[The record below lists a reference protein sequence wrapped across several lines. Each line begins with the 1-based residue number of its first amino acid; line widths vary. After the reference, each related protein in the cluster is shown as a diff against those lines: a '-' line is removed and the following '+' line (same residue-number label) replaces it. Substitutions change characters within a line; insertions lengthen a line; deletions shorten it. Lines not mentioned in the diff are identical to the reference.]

1 MKLSLFS
8 MLLLA
13 GHLCMAAPMPLPE
26 SNDGAKHVFA
36 TNEENFLM
44 DGKPVKIISGEMH
57 YPRVPREHWQDRFQR
72 MKAMGMNTVCT
83 YLFWNVHEPEPGK
96 WNFSG
101 NLDFVEFIKEAQKAG
116 LWVIVRPG
124 PYVCAEW
131 EFGGFPG
138 WLLKDEDLKVRS
150 QDPRFLEPAMAYLHK
165 VCSMLEPLQIT
176 KGGPIIMAQ
185 VENEYGS
192 YGSDKDYVKK
202 HLEVI
207 QKELPGVVPFTSD
220 GPNDW
225 MIKNGTLPGIV
236 PAMNFGGG
244 AKGAFANLE
253 KHKGKT
259 PRINGEFWVGWFD
272 HWGKPK
278 NGGSTEGFNRD
289 LKWMLENNVSP
300 NLFMVHGGT
309 SFGFMNG
316 ANWEGAYTPDVTNYD
331 YGAPISENGTLTDRY
346 RTFRQTI
353 QDYYGDTYKLPEPP
367 AQPEMME
374 LPPIT
379 FTEKAGMFNQLP
391 RPVIRKEPVHMEA
404 LGQSLGF
411 ILYRTKVK
419 GPVQGELKMNN
430 MQDRAIVYVD
440 GKRQGAADRRYKQDS
455 CDVTIPAG
463 LHTVDIFVENMGR
476 INFGG
481 QIQGER
487 KGIRGP
493 ITLDGKTLDGKTLE
507 HFLIYNFPCKGVEL
521 LPFSGKTPSGDQPV
535 FHRGYFNVS
544 TPKDTYLDMRDGW
557 KKGVVWVN
565 GHNLGRFWFIGSQQ
579 ALYCPGEYLKPGKN
593 EIVVLDVDGGSG
605 TVKGVKEA
613 IYEVHRDPAMADIFR
628 VGKPVAP
635 APGQLVH
642 KGTFAKGAEQQE
654 IKFRAPI
661 QARYIAIVSK
671 NAHDN
676 GPHAA
681 IAELNFLDASGN
693 LLPREQWSVVYADS
707 HETQG
712 EAAQAGLVMDNQPTT
727 YWHTKWQGDNPKH
740 PHMIVLDLGKVQK
753 LSGFR
758 YLPRQDR
765 ENGRIRDYEVYASP
779 KPFKPAK

>member
-1 MKLSLFS
+1 MKLSFFS
-8 MLLLA
+8 VLLLA
-13 GHLCMAAPMPLPE
+13 GHLCAAAPMPLPE
-26 SNDGAKHVFA
+26 SNDGARHVFS
-36 TNEENFLM
+36 TNQENFLM

-57 YPRVPREHWQDRFQR
+57 YPRVPRQHWKDRFQR
-72 MKAMGMNTVCT
+72 IKAMGMNTVCT

-96 WNFSG
+96 WDFSG

-150 QDPRFLEPAMAYLHK
+150 QDPRFLEPAMAYLKK

-202 HLEVI
+202 HLDVI
-207 QKELPGVVPFTSD
+207 RKELPGVVPFTSD

-225 MIKNGTLPGIV
+225 MIKNGTLPGVV

-300 NLFMVHGGT
+300 NLFMAHGGT

-379 FTEKAGMFNQLP
+379 FTEPAGMFSRLP
-391 RPVIRKEPVHMEA
+391 QPVIRKEPVHMEA

-411 ILYRTKVK
+411 ILYRTKVN
-419 GPVQGELKMNN
+419 GPVKGELKMNN

-455 CDVTIPAG
+455 CDIVIPSG

-493 ITLDGKTLDGKTLE
+493 ITLDGKKLE
-507 HFLIYNFPCKGVEL
+507 NFLIYNFPCKGVEL
-521 LPFSGKTPSGDQPV
+521 IPFSGKKPAGDQPV

-544 TPKDTYLDMRDGW
+544 NPKDTYLDMRDGW

-565 GHNLGRFWFIGSQQ
+565 GRNLGRFWFIGSQQ

-613 IYEVHRDPAMADIFR
+613 IYEVNRDPAMADVFR

-635 APGQLVH
+635 AAGQLVH
-642 KGTFAKGAEQQE
+642 KGSFAKGADQQE
-654 IKFRAPI
+654 IKFRAPV

-707 HETQG
+707 HETTG

-727 YWHTKWQGDNPKH
+727 YWHTKWQGDNPRH

-765 ENGRIRDYEVYASP
+765 ENGRIKDYEVYASP

>member
-1 MKLSLFS
+1 MKLSFFS
-8 MLLLA
+8 VLLLA
-13 GHLCMAAPMPLPE
+13 GHLCAAAPMPLPE
-26 SNDGAKHVFA
+26 SNDGARHVFS
-36 TNEENFLM
+36 TNQENFLM

-57 YPRVPREHWQDRFQR
+57 YPRVPRQHWKDRFQR
-72 MKAMGMNTVCT
+72 IKAMGMNTVCT

-96 WNFSG
+96 WDFSG

-150 QDPRFLEPAMAYLHK
+150 QDPRFLEPAMAYLK
-165 VCSMLEPLQIT
+165 KICSMLEPLQIT
-176 KGGPIIMAQ
+176 EGGPIIMAQ

-202 HLEVI
+202 HLDVI
-207 QKELPGVVPFTSD
+207 RKELPGVVPFTSD

-225 MIKNGTLPGIV
+225 MIKNGTLPGVV

-300 NLFMVHGGT
+300 NLFMAHGGT

-379 FTEKAGMFNQLP
+379 FTETAGMFSRLP
-391 RPVIRKEPVHMEA
+391 QPVIRKEPVHMEA

-411 ILYRTKVK
+411 ILYRTKVN
-419 GPVQGELKMNN
+419 GPVKGELKMNN

-455 CDVTIPAG
+455 CDIVIPSG

-493 ITLDGKTLDGKTLE
+493 ITLDGKKLE
-507 HFLIYNFPCKGVEL
+507 NFLIYNFPCKGVEL
-521 LPFSGKTPSGDQPV
+521 IPFSGKKPAGDQPV
-535 FHRGYFNVS
+535 FYRGYFNVS
-544 TPKDTYLDMRDGW
+544 NPKDTYLDMRDGW

-565 GHNLGRFWFIGSQQ
+565 GRNLGRFWFIGSQQ

-613 IYEVHRDPAMADIFR
+613 IYEVNRDPAMADVFR

-635 APGQLVH
+635 AAGQLVH
-642 KGTFAKGAEQQE
+642 KGSFAKGADQQE
-654 IKFRAPI
+654 IKFRAPV

-707 HETQG
+707 HETTG

-727 YWHTKWQGDNPKH
+727 YWHTKWQGDNPRH

-765 ENGRIRDYEVYASP
+765 ENGRIKDYEVYASP

>member
-1 MKLSLFS
+1 MKLSFFS
-8 MLLLA
+8 VLLLA
-13 GHLCMAAPMPLPE
+13 GHLCAAAPMPLPE
-26 SNDGAKHVFA
+26 SNDGARHVFS
-36 TNEENFLM
+36 TNQENFLM

-57 YPRVPREHWQDRFQR
+57 YPRVPRQHWKDRFQR
-72 MKAMGMNTVCT
+72 IKAMGMNTVCT

-96 WNFSG
+96 WDFSG

-150 QDPRFLEPAMAYLHK
+150 QDPRFLEPAMAYLKK

-202 HLEVI
+202 HLDVI
-207 QKELPGVVPFTSD
+207 RKELPGVVPFTSD

-225 MIKNGTLPGIV
+225 MIKNGTLPGVV

-300 NLFMVHGGT
+300 NLFMAHGGT

-379 FTEKAGMFNQLP
+379 FTETAGMFSRLP
-391 RPVIRKEPVHMEA
+391 QPVIRKEPVHMEA

-411 ILYRTKVK
+411 ILYRTKVN
-419 GPVQGELKMNN
+419 GPVKGELKMNN

-455 CDVTIPAG
+455 CDIVIPSG

-493 ITLDGKTLDGKTLE
+493 ITLDGKKLE
-507 HFLIYNFPCKGVEL
+507 NFLIYNFPCKGVEL
-521 LPFSGKTPSGDQPV
+521 IPFSGKKPAGDQPV

-544 TPKDTYLDMRDGW
+544 NPKDTYLDMRDGW

-565 GHNLGRFWFIGSQQ
+565 GRNLGRFWFIGSQQ
-579 ALYCPGEYLKPGKN
+579 ALYCPGEYLNPGKN

-613 IYEVHRDPAMADIFR
+613 IYEVNRDPAMADVFR

-635 APGQLVH
+635 AAGQLVH
-642 KGTFAKGAEQQE
+642 KGSFAKGADQQE
-654 IKFRAPI
+654 IKFRAPV

-707 HETQG
+707 HETTG

-727 YWHTKWQGDNPKH
+727 YWHTKWQGDNPRH

-765 ENGRIRDYEVYASP
+765 ENGRIKDYEVYASP

>member
-1 MKLSLFS
+1 MKLSFFS
-8 MLLLA
+8 VLLLA
-13 GHLCMAAPMPLPE
+13 GHLCAAAPMPLPE
-26 SNDGAKHVFA
+26 SNDGARHVFS
-36 TNEENFLM
+36 TNQENFLM

-57 YPRVPREHWQDRFQR
+57 YPRVPRQHWKDRFQR
-72 MKAMGMNTVCT
+72 IKAMGMNTVCT

-96 WNFSG
+96 WDFSG

-150 QDPRFLEPAMAYLHK
+150 QDPRFLEPAMAYLKK

-202 HLEVI
+202 HLDVI
-207 QKELPGVVPFTSD
+207 RKELPGVVPFTSD

-225 MIKNGTLPGIV
+225 MIKNGTLPGVV

-300 NLFMVHGGT
+300 NLFMAHGGT

-379 FTEKAGMFNQLP
+379 FTETAGMFSRLP
-391 RPVIRKEPVHMEA
+391 QPVIRKEPVHMEA

-411 ILYRTKVK
+411 ILYRTKVN
-419 GPVQGELKMNN
+419 GPVKGELKMNN

-455 CDVTIPAG
+455 CDIVIPSG

-493 ITLDGKTLDGKTLE
+493 ITLDGKKLE
-507 HFLIYNFPCKGVEL
+507 NFLIYNFPCKGVEL
-521 LPFSGKTPSGDQPV
+521 IPFSGKKPAGDQPV

-544 TPKDTYLDMRDGW
+544 NPKDTYLDMRDGW

-565 GHNLGRFWFIGSQQ
+565 GRNLGRFWFIGSQQ

-613 IYEVHRDPAMADIFR
+613 IYEVNRDPAMADVFR

-635 APGQLVH
+635 AAGQLVH
-642 KGTFAKGAEQQE
+642 KGSFAKGADQQE
-654 IKFRAPI
+654 IKFRAPV

-707 HETQG
+707 HETTG

-727 YWHTKWQGDNPKH
+727 YWHTKWQGDNPRH

-765 ENGRIRDYEVYASP
+765 ENGRIKDYEVYASP
-779 KPFKPAK
+779 KPFKPADRKSVV

>member
-1 MKLSLFS
+1 MKLSFFS
-8 MLLLA
+8 VLLLA
-13 GHLCMAAPMPLPE
+13 GHLCAAAPMPLPE
-26 SNDGAKHVFA
+26 SNDGARHVFS
-36 TNEENFLM
+36 TNQENFLM

-57 YPRVPREHWQDRFQR
+57 YPRVPRQHWKDRFQR
-72 MKAMGMNTVCT
+72 IKAMGMNTVCT

-96 WNFSG
+96 WDFSG

-150 QDPRFLEPAMAYLHK
+150 QDPRFLEPAMAYLKK

-202 HLEVI
+202 HLDVI
-207 QKELPGVVPFTSD
+207 RKELPGVVPFTSD

-225 MIKNGTLPGIV
+225 MIKNGTLPGVV

-300 NLFMVHGGT
+300 NLFMAHGGT

-353 QDYYGDTYKLPEPP
+353 QDYYGDTYKLPEPL

-379 FTEKAGMFNQLP
+379 FTETAGMFSRLP
-391 RPVIRKEPVHMEA
+391 QPVIRKEPVHMEA

-411 ILYRTKVK
+411 ILYRTKVN
-419 GPVQGELKMNN
+419 GPVKGELKMNN

-455 CDVTIPAG
+455 CDIVIPSG

-493 ITLDGKTLDGKTLE
+493 ITLDGKKLE
-507 HFLIYNFPCKGVEL
+507 NFLIYNFPCKGVEL
-521 LPFSGKTPSGDQPV
+521 IPFSGKKPAGDQPV

-544 TPKDTYLDMRDGW
+544 NPKDTYLDMRDGW

-565 GHNLGRFWFIGSQQ
+565 GRNLGRFWFIGSQQ

-613 IYEVHRDPAMADIFR
+613 IYEVNRDPAMADVFR

-635 APGQLVH
+635 AAGQLVH
-642 KGTFAKGAEQQE
+642 KGSFAKGADQQE
-654 IKFRAPI
+654 IKFRAPV

-707 HETQG
+707 HETTG

-727 YWHTKWQGDNPKH
+727 YWHTKWQGDNPRH

-765 ENGRIRDYEVYASP
+765 ENGRIKDYEVYASP

>member
-1 MKLSLFS
+1 

-13 GHLCMAAPMPLPE
+13 SHLCLAAPMPMPLP
-26 SNDGAKHVFA
+26 NDGVKHVFA
-36 TNEENFLM
+36 TNQENFLM

-57 YPRVPREHWQDRFQR
+57 YPRVPRQHWQDRFQR
-72 MKAMGMNTVCT
+72 MKSMGMNTVCT
-83 YLFWNVHEPEPGK
+83 YLFWNVHEMEPGK
-96 WNFSG
+96 WDFSG
-101 NLDFVEFIKEAQKAG
+101 NKDFVEFVKEAQKAG

-138 WLLKDEDLKVRS
+138 WLLKDEDLKVRT
-150 QDPRFLEPAMAYLHK
+150 QDPRFLEPAMVYLKK

-192 YGSDKDYVKK
+192 YGSDKDFVKK

-278 NGGSTEGFNRD
+278 NGGSTEGFNND
-289 LKWMLENNVSP
+289 LKWMLANNVSP
-300 NLFMVHGGT
+300 NLFMAHGGT

-331 YGAPISENGTLTDRY
+331 YGAPIAENGTLTQRY
-346 RTFRQTI
+346 HTFRQTI

-374 LPPIT
+374 LPAIALP
-379 FTEKAGMFNQLP
+379 EKAGMFTRMP
-391 RPVIRKEPVHMEA
+391 KAVTSRDPVHMEA

-411 ILYRTKVK
+411 IVYRAKVN
-419 GPVQGELKMNN
+419 GPVKGELKMNN

-455 CDVTIPAG
+455 CDVVIPAG
-463 LHTVDIFVENMGR
+463 THTLDIFVENMGR

-481 QIQGER
+481 QIHGER

-493 ITLDGKTLDGKTLE
+493 VTLDGKKLE
-507 HFLIYNFPCKGVEL
+507 NFAIYNFPCKSVEDL
-521 LPFSGKTPSGDQPV
+521 SFSAKKPGGDQPV
-535 FHRGYFNVS
+535 FHRGSFNVS

-579 ALYCPGEYLKPGKN
+579 ALYCPGEYLKPGRN

-613 IYEVHRDPAMADIFR
+613 IYAVNADPAAADIFR
-628 VGKPVAP
+628 VGKPVTP
-635 APGQLVH
+635 APGQMVH
-642 KGTFAKGAEQQE
+642 KGTFEKGAEQKE
-654 IKFRAPI
+654 IKFRTPV

-681 IAELNFLDASGN
+681 IAELNFVDAAGN

-707 HETQG
+707 HETAG

-727 YWHTKWQGDNPKH
+727 YWHTKWQGENPAH

>member
-1 MKLSLFS
+1 MKLSFFS
-8 MLLLA
+8 VLLLA
-13 GHLCMAAPMPLPE
+13 GHLCAAAPMPLPE
-26 SNDGAKHVFA
+26 SNDGARHVFS
-36 TNEENFLM
+36 TNQENFLM

-57 YPRVPREHWQDRFQR
+57 YPRVPRQHWKDRFQR
-72 MKAMGMNTVCT
+72 IKAMGMNTVCT

-96 WNFSG
+96 WDFSG

-150 QDPRFLEPAMAYLHK
+150 QDPRFLEPAMAYLKK

-202 HLEVI
+202 HLDVI
-207 QKELPGVVPFTSD
+207 RKELPGVVPFTSD

-225 MIKNGTLPGIV
+225 MIKNGTLPGVV

-300 NLFMVHGGT
+300 NLFMAHGGT

-379 FTEKAGMFNQLP
+379 FTETAGMFSRLP
-391 RPVIRKEPVHMEA
+391 QPVIRKEPVHMEA

-411 ILYRTKVK
+411 ILYRTKVN
-419 GPVQGELKMNN
+419 GPVKGELKMNN

-455 CDVTIPAG
+455 CDIVIPSG

-487 KGIRGP
+487 KGIRGA
-493 ITLDGKTLDGKTLE
+493 ITLVGKKLE
-507 HFLIYNFPCKGVEL
+507 NFLIYNFPCKGVEL
-521 LPFSGKTPSGDQPV
+521 IPFSGKKPAGDQPV

-544 TPKDTYLDMRDGW
+544 NPKDTYLDMRDGW

-565 GHNLGRFWFIGSQQ
+565 GRNLGRFWFIGSQQ

-613 IYEVHRDPAMADIFR
+613 IYEVNRDPAMADVFR

-635 APGQLVH
+635 AAGQLVH
-642 KGTFAKGAEQQE
+642 KGSFAKGADQQE
-654 IKFRAPI
+654 IKFRAPV

-707 HETQG
+707 HETTG

-727 YWHTKWQGDNPKH
+727 YWHNKWQGDNPRH
-740 PHMIVLDLGKVQK
+740 PHMIVLDMGKVQK

-765 ENGRIRDYEVYASP
+765 ENGRIKDYEVYASP

>member
-1 MKLSLFS
+1 MKLSFFS
-8 MLLLA
+8 VLLLA
-13 GHLCMAAPMPLPE
+13 GHLCVAAPMPLPE
-26 SNDGAKHVFA
+26 SNDGARHVFS
-36 TNEENFLM
+36 TNQENFLM
-44 DGKPVKIISGEMH
+44 DGKPIKIISGEMH
-57 YPRVPREHWQDRFQR
+57 YPRVPRQHWKDRFQR
-72 MKAMGMNTVCT
+72 IKAMGMNTVCT

-96 WNFSG
+96 WDFSG

-150 QDPRFLEPAMAYLHK
+150 QDPRFLEPAMAYLKK

-202 HLEVI
+202 HLDVI
-207 QKELPGVVPFTSD
+207 RKELPGVVPFTSD

-225 MIKNGTLPGIV
+225 MIKNGTLPGVV

-379 FTEKAGMFNQLP
+379 FTETAGMFSRLP
-391 RPVIRKEPVHMEA
+391 QPSIRKEPVHMEA

-411 ILYRTKVK
+411 ILYRTKVQ
-419 GPVQGELKMNN
+419 GPVKGELKMNN

-455 CDVTIPAG
+455 CDVVIPSG

-487 KGIRGP
+487 KGQ
-493 ITLDGKTLDGKTLE
+493 T
-507 HFLIYNFPCKGVEL
+507 
-521 LPFSGKTPSGDQPV
+521 
-535 FHRGYFNVS
+535 
-544 TPKDTYLDMRDGW
+544 
-557 KKGVVWVN
+557 
-565 GHNLGRFWFIGSQQ
+565 
-579 ALYCPGEYLKPGKN
+579 
-593 EIVVLDVDGGSG
+593 
-605 TVKGVKEA
+605 
-613 IYEVHRDPAMADIFR
+613 
-628 VGKPVAP
+628 
-635 APGQLVH
+635 
-642 KGTFAKGAEQQE
+642 
-654 IKFRAPI
+654 
-661 QARYIAIVSK
+661 
-671 NAHDN
+671 
-676 GPHAA
+676 
-681 IAELNFLDASGN
+681 
-693 LLPREQWSVVYADS
+693 
-707 HETQG
+707 
-712 EAAQAGLVMDNQPTT
+712 
-727 YWHTKWQGDNPKH
+727 
-740 PHMIVLDLGKVQK
+740 
-753 LSGFR
+753 
-758 YLPRQDR
+758 
-765 ENGRIRDYEVYASP
+765 
-779 KPFKPAK
+779 

>member
-1 MKLSLFS
+1 
-8 MLLLA
+8 
-13 GHLCMAAPMPLPE
+13 
-26 SNDGAKHVFA
+26 
-36 TNEENFLM
+36 
-44 DGKPVKIISGEMH
+44 MH
-57 YPRVPREHWQDRFQR
+57 YPRVPRQHWKDRFQR

-83 YLFWNVHEPEPGK
+83 YLFWNAHEPEPGK
-96 WNFSG
+96 WDFSG
-101 NLDFVEFIKEAQKAG
+101 NLDFVEFIKEAQQAG

-124 PYVCAEW
+124 PYVCGEW

-150 QDPRFLEPAMAYLHK
+150 QDPRFLEPAMAYLKK

-202 HLEVI
+202 HLDVI
-207 QKELPGVVPFTSD
+207 RKELPGVVPFTSD

-225 MIKNGTLPGIV
+225 MIKNGTLPGVV

-300 NLFMVHGGT
+300 NLFMAHGGT

-331 YGAPISENGTLTDRY
+331 YGSPISENGTLTDRY

-379 FTEKAGMFNQLP
+379 FTETAGMFSRLP
-391 RPVIRKEPVHMEA
+391 QPAIRKDPVHMEA

-411 ILYRTKVK
+411 ILYRTKVQ
-419 GPVQGELKMNN
+419 GPVKGELKMNN

-455 CDVTIPAG
+455 CDVVIPSG

-493 ITLDGKTLDGKTLE
+493 ITLDGKKLE
-507 HFLIYNFPCKGVEL
+507 NFLIYNFPCKGVEL
-521 LPFSGKTPSGDQPV
+521 LPFSGKKPAGDQPV

-544 TPKDTYLDMRDGW
+544 NPKDTYLDMRDGW

-565 GHNLGRFWFIGSQQ
+565 GRNLGRFWFIGSQQ

-613 IYEVHRDPAMADIFR
+613 IYEVNRDPAMADVFR

-635 APGQLVH
+635 AAGQLVH
-642 KGTFAKGAEQQE
+642 KGTFVKGADQQE
-654 IKFRAPI
+654 IKFRAPV

-707 HETQG
+707 HETTG

-727 YWHTKWQGDNPKH
+727 YWHTKWQGDNPRH

-765 ENGRIRDYEVYASP
+765 ENGRIKDYEVYASP

>member
-1 MKLSLFS
+1 MKLSFFS
-8 MLLLA
+8 VLLLA
-13 GHLCMAAPMPLPE
+13 GHLCAAAPMPLPE
-26 SNDGAKHVFA
+26 SNDGARHVFS
-36 TNEENFLM
+36 TNQENFLM

-57 YPRVPREHWQDRFQR
+57 YPRVPRQHWKDRFQR
-72 MKAMGMNTVCT
+72 IKAMGMNTVCT

-96 WNFSG
+96 WDFSG

-150 QDPRFLEPAMAYLHK
+150 QDPRFLEPAMAYLKK

-202 HLEVI
+202 HLDVI
-207 QKELPGVVPFTSD
+207 RKELPGVVPFTSD

-225 MIKNGTLPGIV
+225 MIKNGTLPGVV

-300 NLFMVHGGT
+300 NLFMAHGGT

-379 FTEKAGMFNQLP
+379 FTETAGMFSRLP
-391 RPVIRKEPVHMEA
+391 QPVIRKEPVHMEA

-411 ILYRTKVK
+411 ILYRTKVN
-419 GPVQGELKMNN
+419 GPVKGELKMNN
-430 MQDRAIVYVD
+430 MQDHAIVYVD

-455 CDVTIPAG
+455 CDIVIPSG

-493 ITLDGKTLDGKTLE
+493 ITLDGKKLE
-507 HFLIYNFPCKGVEL
+507 NFLIYNFPCKGVEL
-521 LPFSGKTPSGDQPV
+521 IPFSGKKPAGDQPV

-544 TPKDTYLDMRDGW
+544 NPKDTYLDMRDGW

-565 GHNLGRFWFIGSQQ
+565 GRNLGRFWFIGSQQ

-613 IYEVHRDPAMADIFR
+613 IYEVNRDPAMADVFR

-635 APGQLVH
+635 AAGQLVH
-642 KGTFAKGAEQQE
+642 KGSFAKGADQQE
-654 IKFRAPI
+654 IKFRAPV

-707 HETQG
+707 HETTG

-727 YWHTKWQGDNPKH
+727 YWHTKWQGDNPRH

-765 ENGRIRDYEVYASP
+765 ENGRIKDYEVYASP

>member
-1 MKLSLFS
+1 MKLSFFS
-8 MLLLA
+8 VLLLA
-13 GHLCMAAPMPLPE
+13 GHLCVAAPMPLPE
-26 SNDGAKHVFA
+26 SNDGARHVFS
-36 TNEENFLM
+36 TNQENFLM
-44 DGKPVKIISGEMH
+44 DGKPIKIISGEMH
-57 YPRVPREHWQDRFQR
+57 YPRVPRQHWKDRFQR
-72 MKAMGMNTVCT
+72 IKAMGMNTVCT

-96 WNFSG
+96 WDFSG

-150 QDPRFLEPAMAYLHK
+150 QDPRFLEPAMAYLKK

-202 HLEVI
+202 HLDVI
-207 QKELPGVVPFTSD
+207 RKELPGVVPFTSD

-225 MIKNGTLPGIV
+225 MIKNGTLPGVV

-379 FTEKAGMFNQLP
+379 FTETAGMFSRLP
-391 RPVIRKEPVHMEA
+391 QPSIRKEPVHMEA

-411 ILYRTKVK
+411 ILYRTKVQ
-419 GPVQGELKMNN
+419 GPVKGELKMNN

-455 CDVTIPAG
+455 CDVVIPSG

-493 ITLDGKTLDGKTLE
+493 ITLDGKKLE
-507 HFLIYNFPCKGVEL
+507 NFLIYNFPCKGVEL
-521 LPFSGKTPSGDQPV
+521 LPFSGKKPAGDQPV

-544 TPKDTYLDMRDGW
+544 NPKDTYLDMRDGW

-565 GHNLGRFWFIGSQQ
+565 GRNLGRFWFIGSQQ

-593 EIVVLDVDGGSG
+593 EIVVLDVDGGFG

-613 IYEVHRDPAMADIFR
+613 IYEVNRDPAMADVFR

-635 APGQLVH
+635 AAGQLVH
-642 KGTFAKGAEQQE
+642 KGSFAKGADQQE
-654 IKFRAPI
+654 IKFRAPV
-661 QARYIAIVSK
+661 QARYIALVSK

-707 HETQG
+707 HETAG

-727 YWHTKWQGDNPKH
+727 YWHTKWQGDNPQH

-758 YLPRQDR
+758 YLPRQNR
-765 ENGRIRDYEVYASP
+765 ENGRIKDYEVYASP

>member
-1 MKLSLFS
+1 
-8 MLLLA
+8 
-13 GHLCMAAPMPLPE
+13 
-26 SNDGAKHVFA
+26 D
-36 TNEENFLM
+36 
-44 DGKPVKIISGEMH
+44 
-57 YPRVPREHWQDRFQR
+57 
-72 MKAMGMNTVCT
+72 
-83 YLFWNVHEPEPGK
+83 
-96 WNFSG
+96 
-101 NLDFVEFIKEAQKAG
+101 
-116 LWVIVRPG
+116 
-124 PYVCAEW
+124 
-131 EFGGFPG
+131 
-138 WLLKDEDLKVRS
+138 
-150 QDPRFLEPAMAYLHK
+150 
-165 VCSMLEPLQIT
+165 
-176 KGGPIIMAQ
+176 GGPLMC
-185 VENEYGS
+185 
-192 YGSDKDYVKK
+192 
-202 HLEVI
+202 
-207 QKELPGVVPFTSD
+207 T
-220 GPNDW
+220 
-225 MIKNGTLPGIV
+225 
-236 PAMNFGGG
+236 
-244 AKGAFANLE
+244 
-253 KHKGKT
+253 
-259 PRINGEFWVGWFD
+259 EFWVGWFD

-300 NLFMVHGGT
+300 NLFMAHGGT

-331 YGAPISENGTLTDRY
+331 YGSPISENGTLTDRY

-379 FTEKAGMFNQLP
+379 FTETAGMFSRLP
-391 RPVIRKEPVHMEA
+391 QPAIRKDPVHMEA

-411 ILYRTKVK
+411 ILYRTKVQ
-419 GPVQGELKMNN
+419 GPVKGELKMNN

-455 CDVTIPAG
+455 CDVVIPSG

-493 ITLDGKTLDGKTLE
+493 ITLDGKKLE
-507 HFLIYNFPCKGVEL
+507 NFLIYNFPCKGVEL
-521 LPFSGKTPSGDQPV
+521 LPFSGKKPAGDQPV

-544 TPKDTYLDMRDGW
+544 NPKDTYLDMRDGW

-565 GHNLGRFWFIGSQQ
+565 GRNLGRFWFIGSQQ

-613 IYEVHRDPAMADIFR
+613 IYEVNRDPAMADVFR

-635 APGQLVH
+635 AAGQLVH
-642 KGTFAKGAEQQE
+642 KGTFARGADQQE
-654 IKFRAPI
+654 IKFRAPV

-707 HETQG
+707 HETTG

-727 YWHTKWQGDNPKH
+727 YWHTKWQGDNPQH

-758 YLPRQDR
+758 YLPRQNR
-765 ENGRIRDYEVYASP
+765 ENGRIKDYEVYASP
-779 KPFKPAK
+779 KPFKPAR

>member
-1 MKLSLFS
+1 MKLSFFS
-8 MLLLA
+8 VLLLA
-13 GHLCMAAPMPLPE
+13 GHLCAAAPMPLPE
-26 SNDGAKHVFA
+26 SNDGARHVFS
-36 TNEENFLM
+36 TNQENFLM

-57 YPRVPREHWQDRFQR
+57 YPRVPRQHWKDRFQR
-72 MKAMGMNTVCT
+72 IKAMGMNTVCT

-96 WNFSG
+96 WDFSG

-116 LWVIVRPG
+116 LWVSVRPG

-150 QDPRFLEPAMAYLHK
+150 QDPRFLEPAMAYLKK

-202 HLEVI
+202 HLDVI
-207 QKELPGVVPFTSD
+207 RKELPGVVPFTSD

-225 MIKNGTLPGIV
+225 MIKNGTLPGVV

-300 NLFMVHGGT
+300 NLFMAHGGT

-379 FTEKAGMFNQLP
+379 FTETAGMFSRLP
-391 RPVIRKEPVHMEA
+391 QPVIRKEPVHMEA

-411 ILYRTKVK
+411 ILYRTKVN
-419 GPVQGELKMNN
+419 GPVKGELKMNN

-455 CDVTIPAG
+455 CDIVIPSG

-493 ITLDGKTLDGKTLE
+493 ITLDGKKLE
-507 HFLIYNFPCKGVEL
+507 NFLIYNFPCKGVEL
-521 LPFSGKTPSGDQPV
+521 IPFSGKKPAGDQPV

-544 TPKDTYLDMRDGW
+544 NPKDTYLDMRDGW

-565 GHNLGRFWFIGSQQ
+565 GRNLGRFWFIGSQQ

-613 IYEVHRDPAMADIFR
+613 IYEVNRDPAMADVFR

-635 APGQLVH
+635 AAGQLVH
-642 KGTFAKGAEQQE
+642 KGSFAKGADQQE
-654 IKFRAPI
+654 IKFRAPV

-707 HETQG
+707 HETTG

-727 YWHTKWQGDNPKH
+727 YWHTKWQGDNPRH

-765 ENGRIRDYEVYASP
+765 ENGRIKDYEVYASP

>member
-1 MKLSLFS
+1 
-8 MLLLA
+8 
-13 GHLCMAAPMPLPE
+13 
-26 SNDGAKHVFA
+26 
-36 TNEENFLM
+36 
-44 DGKPVKIISGEMH
+44 
-57 YPRVPREHWQDRFQR
+57 
-72 MKAMGMNTVCT
+72 
-83 YLFWNVHEPEPGK
+83 
-96 WNFSG
+96 
-101 NLDFVEFIKEAQKAG
+101 
-116 LWVIVRPG
+116 
-124 PYVCAEW
+124 
-131 EFGGFPG
+131 
-138 WLLKDEDLKVRS
+138 
-150 QDPRFLEPAMAYLHK
+150 
-165 VCSMLEPLQIT
+165 
-176 KGGPIIMAQ
+176 
-185 VENEYGS
+185 
-192 YGSDKDYVKK
+192 
-202 HLEVI
+202 
-207 QKELPGVVPFTSD
+207 
-220 GPNDW
+220 
-225 MIKNGTLPGIV
+225 
-236 PAMNFGGG
+236 MNFGGG

-289 LKWMLENNVSP
+289 LKWMLENNVAP

-379 FTEKAGMFNQLP
+379 FTETAGMFSRLP
-391 RPVIRKEPVHMEA
+391 QPVIRKEPVHMEA

-411 ILYRTKVK
+411 ILYRTKVQ
-419 GPVQGELKMNN
+419 GPVKGELKMNN

-455 CDVTIPAG
+455 CDVVIPSG

-493 ITLDGKTLDGKTLE
+493 ITLDGKKLE
-507 HFLIYNFPCKGVEL
+507 NFLIYNFPCKGVEL
-521 LPFSGKTPSGDQPV
+521 LPFSGKKPAGDQPV

-544 TPKDTYLDMRDGW
+544 NPKDTYLDMRDGW

-565 GHNLGRFWFIGSQQ
+565 GRNLGRFWFIGSQQ

-613 IYEVHRDPAMADIFR
+613 IYEVNRDPAMADVFR

-635 APGQLVH
+635 AAGQLVH
-642 KGTFAKGAEQQE
+642 KGTFARGADQQE
-654 IKFRAPI
+654 IKFRAPV

-707 HETQG
+707 HETTG

-727 YWHTKWQGDNPKH
+727 YWHTKWQGAGRFTNASTRQGDNPQH

-758 YLPRQDR
+758 YLPRQNR
-765 ENGRIRDYEVYASP
+765 ENGRIKDYEVYASP
-779 KPFKPAK
+779 KPFKPAR

>member
-1 MKLSLFS
+1 MKLSFFS
-8 MLLLA
+8 VLLLA
-13 GHLCMAAPMPLPE
+13 GHLCVAAPMPLPE
-26 SNDGAKHVFA
+26 SNDGARHVFS
-36 TNEENFLM
+36 TNQENFLM
-44 DGKPVKIISGEMH
+44 DGKPIKIISGEMH
-57 YPRVPREHWQDRFQR
+57 YPRVPRQHWKDRFQR
-72 MKAMGMNTVCT
+72 IKAMGMNTVCT

-96 WNFSG
+96 WDFSG

-150 QDPRFLEPAMAYLHK
+150 QDPRFLEPAMAYLKK

-202 HLEVI
+202 HLDVI
-207 QKELPGVVPFTSD
+207 RKELPGVVPFTSD

-225 MIKNGTLPGIV
+225 MIKNGTLPGVV

-379 FTEKAGMFNQLP
+379 FTETAGMFSRLP
-391 RPVIRKEPVHMEA
+391 QPSIRKEPVHMEA

-411 ILYRTKVK
+411 ILYRTKVQ
-419 GPVQGELKMNN
+419 GPVKGELKMNN

-455 CDVTIPAG
+455 CDVVIPSR

-493 ITLDGKTLDGKTLE
+493 ITLDGNIITGESLGAA
-507 HFLIYNFPCKGVEL
+507 I
-521 LPFSGKTPSGDQPV
+521 PFALALASRLAG
-535 FHRGYFNVS
+535 
-544 TPKDTYLDMRDGW
+544 
-557 KKGVVWVN
+557 
-565 GHNLGRFWFIGSQQ
+565 QQ
-579 ALYCPGEYLKPGKN
+579 ASNAVKQG
-593 EIVVLDVDGGSG
+593 IV
-605 TVKGVKEA
+605 
-613 IYEVHRDPAMADIFR
+613 Y
-628 VGKPVAP
+628 
-635 APGQLVH
+635 
-642 KGTFAKGAEQQE
+642 
-654 IKFRAPI
+654 
-661 QARYIAIVSK
+661 RY
-671 NAHDN
+671 
-676 GPHAA
+676 
-681 IAELNFLDASGN
+681 
-693 LLPREQWSVVYADS
+693 
-707 HETQG
+707 
-712 EAAQAGLVMDNQPTT
+712 
-727 YWHTKWQGDNPKH
+727 
-740 PHMIVLDLGKVQK
+740 
-753 LSGFR
+753 
-758 YLPRQDR
+758 
-765 ENGRIRDYEVYASP
+765 
-779 KPFKPAK
+779 

>member
-1 MKLSLFS
+1 MKLSFFS
-8 MLLLA
+8 VLLLA
-13 GHLCMAAPMPLPE
+13 GHLCVAAPMPLPE
-26 SNDGAKHVFA
+26 SNDGARHVFS
-36 TNEENFLM
+36 TNQENFLM
-44 DGKPVKIISGEMH
+44 DGKPIKIISGEMH
-57 YPRVPREHWQDRFQR
+57 YPRVPRQHWKDRFQR
-72 MKAMGMNTVCT
+72 IKAMGMNTVCT

-96 WNFSG
+96 WDFSG

-150 QDPRFLEPAMAYLHK
+150 QDPRFLEPAMAYLKK

-202 HLEVI
+202 HLDVI
-207 QKELPGVVPFTSD
+207 RKELPGVVPFTSD

-225 MIKNGTLPGIV
+225 MIKNGTLPGVV

-379 FTEKAGMFNQLP
+379 FTETAGMFSRLP
-391 RPVIRKEPVHMEA
+391 QPSIRKEPVHMEA

-411 ILYRTKVK
+411 ILYRTKVQ
-419 GPVQGELKMNN
+419 GPVKGELKMNN

-455 CDVTIPAG
+455 CDVVIPSG

-493 ITLDGKTLDGKTLE
+493 ITLDGKKLE
-507 HFLIYNFPCKGVEL
+507 NFLIYNFPCKGVEL
-521 LPFSGKTPSGDQPV
+521 LPFSGKKPAGDQPV

-544 TPKDTYLDMRDGW
+544 NPKDTYLDMRDGW

-565 GHNLGRFWFIGSQQ
+565 GRNLGRFWFIGSQQ

-613 IYEVHRDPAMADIFR
+613 IYEVNRDPAMADVFR

-635 APGQLVH
+635 AAGQLVH
-642 KGTFAKGAEQQE
+642 KGSFAKGADQQE
-654 IKFRAPI
+654 IKFRAPV

-671 NAHDN
+671 NTHDN

-707 HETQG
+707 HETTG

-727 YWHTKWQGDNPKH
+727 YWHTKWQGDNPSH

-765 ENGRIRDYEVYASP
+765 ENGRIKDYEVYASP

>member
-1 MKLSLFS
+1 
-8 MLLLA
+8 
-13 GHLCMAAPMPLPE
+13 
-26 SNDGAKHVFA
+26 
-36 TNEENFLM
+36 
-44 DGKPVKIISGEMH
+44 
-57 YPRVPREHWQDRFQR
+57 
-72 MKAMGMNTVCT
+72 
-83 YLFWNVHEPEPGK
+83 
-96 WNFSG
+96 
-101 NLDFVEFIKEAQKAG
+101 
-116 LWVIVRPG
+116 
-124 PYVCAEW
+124 
-131 EFGGFPG
+131 
-138 WLLKDEDLKVRS
+138 
-150 QDPRFLEPAMAYLHK
+150 
-165 VCSMLEPLQIT
+165 
-176 KGGPIIMAQ
+176 MAQ

-202 HLEVI
+202 HLDVI
-207 QKELPGVVPFTSD
+207 RKELPGVVPFTSD

-225 MIKNGTLPGIV
+225 MIKNGTLPGVV

-300 NLFMVHGGT
+300 NLFMAHGGT

-379 FTEKAGMFNQLP
+379 FTETAGMFSRLP
-391 RPVIRKEPVHMEA
+391 QPVIRKEPVHMEA

-411 ILYRTKVK
+411 ILYRTKVN
-419 GPVQGELKMNN
+419 GPVKGELKMNN

-440 GKRQGAADRRYKQDS
+440 GKRQGVADRRYKQDS
-455 CDVTIPAG
+455 CDIVIPSG

-493 ITLDGKTLDGKTLE
+493 ITLDGKKLE
-507 HFLIYNFPCKGVEL
+507 NFLIYNFPCKGVEL
-521 LPFSGKTPSGDQPV
+521 IPFSGKKPAGDQPV

-544 TPKDTYLDMRDGW
+544 NPKDTYLDMRDGW

-565 GHNLGRFWFIGSQQ
+565 GRNLGRFWFIGSQQ
-579 ALYCPGEYLKPGKN
+579 ALYCPGEYLKPGKMK
-593 EIVVLDVDGGSG
+593 SWCW
-605 TVKGVKEA
+605 TWT
-613 IYEVHRDPAMADIFR
+613 EVPAR
-628 VGKPVAP
+628 
-635 APGQLVH
+635 
-642 KGTFAKGAEQQE
+642 
-654 IKFRAPI
+654 
-661 QARYIAIVSK
+661 
-671 NAHDN
+671 
-676 GPHAA
+676 
-681 IAELNFLDASGN
+681 
-693 LLPREQWSVVYADS
+693 
-707 HETQG
+707 
-712 EAAQAGLVMDNQPTT
+712 
-727 YWHTKWQGDNPKH
+727 
-740 PHMIVLDLGKVQK
+740 
-753 LSGFR
+753 
-758 YLPRQDR
+758 
-765 ENGRIRDYEVYASP
+765 
-779 KPFKPAK
+779 

>member
-1 MKLSLFS
+1 MKLCLFP
-8 MLLLA
+8 LLLFA
-13 GHLCMAAPMPLPE
+13 CQLCLAAPMPMPQ
-26 SNDGAKHVFA
+26 SDDGAKHVFA
-36 TNEENFLM
+36 ADQENFLM

-57 YPRVPREHWQDRFQR
+57 YPRVPKAHWQDRFQR

-96 WNFSG
+96 WDFSG
-101 NLDFVEFIKEAQKAG
+101 NRDFVEFIKEAQKAG

-138 WLLKDEDLKVRS
+138 WLLKDGDLNVRS
-150 QDPRFLEPAMAYLHK
+150 QDPRFLEPAMAYLRK

-192 YGSDKDYVKK
+192 FGSDKDYVNK

-207 QKELPGVVPFTSD
+207 RQELPGVIPFTSD

-225 MIKNGTLPGIV
+225 MINNGTLPGV
-236 PAMNFGGG
+236 LSAMNFGGG
-244 AKGAFANLE
+244 AKEAFANLE
-253 KHKGKT
+253 KLKGKT
-259 PRINGEFWVGWFD
+259 PRLNGEFWVGWFD

-300 NLFMVHGGT
+300 NLFMAHGGT

-331 YGAPISENGTLTDRY
+331 YGAPISENGTLTPRFDA
-346 RTFRQTI
+346 FRQTI
-353 QDYYGDTYKLPEPP
+353 QDYYGDTYKLPDPP
-367 AQPEMME
+367 AQPDMME
-374 LPPIT
+374 LPPIA
-379 FTEKAGMFNQLP
+379 FTEKSGMFDRLP
-391 RPVIRKEPVHMEA
+391 RPAIQKDPVHMEA

-419 GPVQGELKMNN
+419 GPVKGALKMEN

-440 GKRQGAADRRYKQDS
+440 GKRQGTADRRYKQDS
-455 CDVTIPAG
+455 CEVDIPAG
-463 LHTVDIFVENMGR
+463 THTVDILVENMGR
-476 INFGG
+476 INFGR
-481 QIQGER
+481 QILDER

-493 ITLDGKTLDGKTLE
+493 ITLGGNKLE
-507 HFLIYNFPCKGVEL
+507 YYAIYSLPCKGVGTL
-521 LPFSGKTPSGDQPV
+521 SFSGKNPEGDQPV

-544 TPKDTYLDMRDGW
+544 EPRDTYLDMRDGW

-565 GHNLGRFWFIGSQQ
+565 GTNLGRFWFIGSQQ
-579 ALYCPGEYLKPGKN
+579 ALYCPGEYLKPGRN
-593 EIVVLDVDGGSG
+593 EIVVLDLEGGSG

-613 IYEVHRDPAMADIFR
+613 IYEVKKDPAMADASR
-628 VGKPVAP
+628 AGKPVAP
-635 APGQLVH
+635 APAQMVY
-642 KGTFAKGAEQQE
+642 KGTFPDTAEQQE
-654 IKFRAPI
+654 IRFKAPV

-681 IAELNFLDASGN
+681 IAELNFVDASGK

-707 HETQG
+707 QETAA

-727 YWHTKWQGDNPKH
+727 YWHTQWQGDKPPH
-740 PHMIVLDLGKVQK
+740 PHMIVLDLGSVQK
-753 LSGFR
+753 LSRFR

-765 ENGRIRDYEVYASP
+765 ANGRIKDYEVYASP
-779 KPFKPAK
+779 TPFKSAE

>member
-1 MKLSLFS
+1 MKLSFFS
-8 MLLLA
+8 VLLLA
-13 GHLCMAAPMPLPE
+13 GHLCAAAPMPLPE
-26 SNDGAKHVFA
+26 SNDGARHVFS
-36 TNEENFLM
+36 TNQENFLM

-57 YPRVPREHWQDRFQR
+57 YPRVPRQHWKDRFQR
-72 MKAMGMNTVCT
+72 IKAMGMNTVCT

-96 WNFSG
+96 WDFSG

-150 QDPRFLEPAMAYLHK
+150 QDPRFLEPAMAYLKK

-202 HLEVI
+202 HLDVI
-207 QKELPGVVPFTSD
+207 RKELPGVVPFTSD

-225 MIKNGTLPGIV
+225 MIKNGTLPGVV

-300 NLFMVHGGT
+300 NLFMAHGGT

-379 FTEKAGMFNQLP
+379 FTETAGMFSRLP
-391 RPVIRKEPVHMEA
+391 QPVIRKEPVHMEA

-411 ILYRTKVK
+411 ILYRTKVN
-419 GPVQGELKMNN
+419 GPVKGELKMNN

-440 GKRQGAADRRYKQDS
+440 GKRQGAADRHYKQDS
-455 CDVTIPAG
+455 CDIVIPSG

-493 ITLDGKTLDGKTLE
+493 ITLDGKKLE
-507 HFLIYNFPCKGVEL
+507 NFLIYNFPCKGVEL
-521 LPFSGKTPSGDQPV
+521 IPFSGKKPAGDQPV

-544 TPKDTYLDMRDGW
+544 NPKDTYLDMRDGW

-565 GHNLGRFWFIGSQQ
+565 GRNLGRFWFIGSQQ

-613 IYEVHRDPAMADIFR
+613 IYEVNRDPAMADVFR

-635 APGQLVH
+635 AAGQLVH
-642 KGTFAKGAEQQE
+642 KGSFAKGADQQE
-654 IKFRAPI
+654 IKFRAPV

-707 HETQG
+707 HETTG

-727 YWHTKWQGDNPKH
+727 YWHTKWQGDNPSH

-765 ENGRIRDYEVYASP
+765 ENGRIKDYEVYASP

>member
-1 MKLSLFS
+1 MKLSFFS
-8 MLLLA
+8 VLLLA
-13 GHLCMAAPMPLPE
+13 GHLCAAAPMPLPE
-26 SNDGAKHVFA
+26 SNDGARHVFS
-36 TNEENFLM
+36 TNQENFLM

-57 YPRVPREHWQDRFQR
+57 YPRVPRQHWKDRFQR
-72 MKAMGMNTVCT
+72 MKAMGINTLCT
-83 YLFWNVHEPEPGK
+83 YLFWNAHEPEPGK
-96 WNFSG
+96 WDFSG

-124 PYVCAEW
+124 PYVCGEW

-138 WLLKDEDLKVRS
+138 WLLKEEDVKVRS
-150 QDPRFLEPAMAYLHK
+150 QDPRFLEPAMAYLKK

-202 HLEVI
+202 HLDVI
-207 QKELPGVVPFTSD
+207 RKELPGVVPFTSD

-225 MIKNGTLPGIV
+225 MIKNGTLPGVV
-236 PAMNFGGG
+236 PAINLGGG
-244 AKGAFANLE
+244 AKGAFEKLE

-331 YGAPISENGTLTDRY
+331 YGSPISENGTLTDRY

-379 FTEKAGMFNQLP
+379 FTETAGMFSRLP
-391 RPVIRKEPVHMEA
+391 QPVIRKEPVHMEA

-411 ILYRTKVK
+411 ILYRTKVN
-419 GPVQGELKMNN
+419 GPVKGELKMNN

-455 CDVTIPAG
+455 CDIVIPSG

-493 ITLDGKTLDGKTLE
+493 ITLDGKKLE
-507 HFLIYNFPCKGVEL
+507 NFLIYNFPCKGVEL
-521 LPFSGKTPSGDQPV
+521 IPFSGKKPAGDQPV

-544 TPKDTYLDMRDGW
+544 NPKDTYLDMRDGW

-565 GHNLGRFWFIGSQQ
+565 GRNLGRFWFIGSQQ

-613 IYEVHRDPAMADIFR
+613 IYEVNRDPAMADVFR

-635 APGQLVH
+635 AAGQLVH
-642 KGTFAKGAEQQE
+642 KGSFAKGADQQE
-654 IKFRAPI
+654 IKFRAPV

-707 HETQG
+707 HETTG

-727 YWHTKWQGDNPKH
+727 YWHTKWQGDNPRH

-765 ENGRIRDYEVYASP
+765 ENGRIKDYEVYASP

>member
-1 MKLSLFS
+1 MKLSFFS
-8 MLLLA
+8 VLLLA
-13 GHLCMAAPMPLPE
+13 GHLCVAAPMPLPE
-26 SNDGAKHVFA
+26 SNDGARHVFS
-36 TNEENFLM
+36 TNQENFLM

-57 YPRVPREHWQDRFQR
+57 YPRVPRQHWKDRFQR
-72 MKAMGMNTVCT
+72 IKAMGMNTVCT

-96 WNFSG
+96 WDFSG

-150 QDPRFLEPAMAYLHK
+150 QDPRFLEPAMAYLKK

-192 YGSDKDYVKK
+192 YGSDMDYVKK
-202 HLEVI
+202 HLDVI
-207 QKELPGVVPFTSD
+207 RKELPGVVPFTSD

-225 MIKNGTLPGIV
+225 MIKNGTLPGVV

-379 FTEKAGMFNQLP
+379 FTETAGMFSRLP
-391 RPVIRKEPVHMEA
+391 QPVIRKEPVHMEA

-411 ILYRTKVK
+411 ILYRTKVN
-419 GPVQGELKMNN
+419 GPVKGELKMNN

-455 CDVTIPAG
+455 CDIVIPSG

-493 ITLDGKTLDGKTLE
+493 ITLDGKKLE
-507 HFLIYNFPCKGVEL
+507 NFLIYNFPCKGVEL
-521 LPFSGKTPSGDQPV
+521 IPFSGKKPAGDQPV

-544 TPKDTYLDMRDGW
+544 NPKDTYLDMRDGW

-565 GHNLGRFWFIGSQQ
+565 GRNLGRFWFIGSQQ

-613 IYEVHRDPAMADIFR
+613 IYEVNRDPAMADVFR

-635 APGQLVH
+635 AAGQLVH
-642 KGTFAKGAEQQE
+642 KGSFAKGADQQE
-654 IKFRAPI
+654 IKFRAPV

-707 HETQG
+707 HETTG

-727 YWHTKWQGDNPKH
+727 YWHTKWQGDNPRH

-765 ENGRIRDYEVYASP
+765 ENGRIKDYEVYASP

>member
-1 MKLSLFS
+1 MKLSFFS
-8 MLLLA
+8 VLLLA
-13 GHLCMAAPMPLPE
+13 GHLCAAAPMPLPE
-26 SNDGAKHVFA
+26 SNDGARHVFS
-36 TNEENFLM
+36 TNQENFLM

-57 YPRVPREHWQDRFQR
+57 YPRVPRQHWKDRFQR
-72 MKAMGMNTVCT
+72 IKAMGMNTVCT

-96 WNFSG
+96 WDFSG

-150 QDPRFLEPAMAYLHK
+150 QDPRFLEPAMAYLKK

-202 HLEVI
+202 HLDVI
-207 QKELPGVVPFTSD
+207 RKELPGVVPFTSD

-225 MIKNGTLPGIV
+225 MIKNGTLPGVV

-300 NLFMVHGGT
+300 NLFMAHGGT

-367 AQPEMME
+367 TQPEMME

-379 FTEKAGMFNQLP
+379 FTETAGMFSRLP
-391 RPVIRKEPVHMEA
+391 QPVIRKEPVHMEA

-411 ILYRTKVK
+411 ILYRTKVN
-419 GPVQGELKMNN
+419 GPVKGELKMNN

-455 CDVTIPAG
+455 CDIVIPSG

-493 ITLDGKTLDGKTLE
+493 ITLDGKKLE
-507 HFLIYNFPCKGVEL
+507 NFLIYNFPCKGMEL
-521 LPFSGKTPSGDQPV
+521 IPFSGKKPAGDQPV

-544 TPKDTYLDMRDGW
+544 NPKDTYLDMRDGW

-565 GHNLGRFWFIGSQQ
+565 GRNLGRFWFIGSQQ

-613 IYEVHRDPAMADIFR
+613 IYEVNRDPAMADVFR

-635 APGQLVH
+635 AAGQLVH
-642 KGTFAKGAEQQE
+642 KGSFAKGADQQE
-654 IKFRAPI
+654 IKFRAPV

-681 IAELNFLDASGN
+681 IAELNFLDAFGN

-707 HETQG
+707 HETTG

-727 YWHTKWQGDNPKH
+727 YWHTKWQGDNPRH

-765 ENGRIRDYEVYASP
+765 ENGRIKDYEVYASP

>member
-1 MKLSLFS
+1 MKLSFFS
-8 MLLLA
+8 VLLLA
-13 GHLCMAAPMPLPE
+13 GHLCAAAPMPLPE
-26 SNDGAKHVFA
+26 SNDGARHVFS
-36 TNEENFLM
+36 TNQENFLM

-57 YPRVPREHWQDRFQR
+57 YPRVPRQHWKDRFQR
-72 MKAMGMNTVCT
+72 IKAMGMNTVCT

-96 WNFSG
+96 WDFSG

-150 QDPRFLEPAMAYLHK
+150 QDPRFLEPAMAYLKK

-202 HLEVI
+202 HLDVI
-207 QKELPGVVPFTSD
+207 RKELPGVVPFTSD

-225 MIKNGTLPGIV
+225 MIKNGTLPGVV

-300 NLFMVHGGT
+300 NLFMAHGGT

-379 FTEKAGMFNQLP
+379 FTETAGMFSRLP
-391 RPVIRKEPVHMEA
+391 QPVIRKEPVHMEA

-411 ILYRTKVK
+411 ILYRTKVN
-419 GPVQGELKMNN
+419 GPVKGELKMNN

-455 CDVTIPAG
+455 CDIVIPSG

-493 ITLDGKTLDGKTLE
+493 ITLDGKKLE
-507 HFLIYNFPCKGVEL
+507 NFLIYNFPCKGVEL
-521 LPFSGKTPSGDQPV
+521 IPFSGKKPAGDQPV

-544 TPKDTYLDMRDGW
+544 NPKDTYLDMRDGW

-565 GHNLGRFWFIGSQQ
+565 GRNLGRFWFIGSQQ

-613 IYEVHRDPAMADIFR
+613 IYEVNRDPAMADVFR

-635 APGQLVH
+635 AAGQLVH
-642 KGTFAKGAEQQE
+642 KGSFAKGADQQE
-654 IKFRAPI
+654 IKFRAPV

-707 HETQG
+707 HETTG

-727 YWHTKWQGDNPKH
+727 YWHTKWQGDNPRH

-765 ENGRIRDYEVYASP
+765 ENGRIKDYEDYASP